1 MTDPTRRRF
10 LAMAGALGL
19 GASLAPASARTTRRI
34 SIATGGTGGAYYPIG
49 GGIAN
54 LISKAIQG
62 AEATAEVTG
71 GGVDNIRLI
80 RSGRADIG
88 FANAG
93 VVLDALSGQDRF
105 AGGAVP
111 LRTLV
116 ALFPNRMHVATIEGR
131 GINAMADLR
140 GKRVST
146 GAPGSGTEVIAFR
159 ILEAYGLDKDKDIR
173 RERLSAAESVNALKD
188 GKIDAFIFG
197 AAMPV
202 AAITDLAASPGVRMK
217 LIDHGDAVAKMN
229 GAGGAVYSRGEIP
242 PGVYPGHATTV
253 STVDIFDLLVVNES
267 FDAELAYQIVRLM
280 FERRADLIAVHRNME
295 AMSAGAQ
302 GALATAPLHPGA
314 ARYLREIGALKA

>member
-1 MTDPTRRRF
+1 MTILNRRQ
-10 LAMAGALGL
+10 
-19 GASLAPASARTTRRI
+19 SLALLAGLATSATPAIAQNLRRI

-54 LISKAIQG
+54 LISKRLSG
-62 AEATAEVTG
+62 VEATAEVTG
-71 GGVDNIRLI
+71 GGVDNIKLLGAG
-80 RSGRADIG
+80 SAELG

-93 VVLDALSGQDRF
+93 IVQDALKGEERF
-105 AGGAVP
+105 AGKPVP

-116 ALFPNRMHVATIEGR
+116 ALFPNRMHVVTLEGKGIET
-131 GINAMADLR
+131 MANLR

-202 AAITDLAASPGVRMK
+202 AAITDLAASPGVKMR
-217 LIDHGDAVAKMN
+217 LIDHGDAVTRMN
-229 GAGGAVYSRGEIP
+229 GKFGPIFSRGVV
-242 PGVYPGHATTV
+242 PGGIYPNHSRDV
-253 STVDIFDLLVVNES
+253 STVDIYDLIVVPES
-267 FDAELAYQIVRLM
+267 FDATLAYQIVKLM
-280 FERRADLIAVHRNME
+280 FEAKADLVAVHRNME
-295 AMSAGAQ
+295 VMVPTNQ
-302 GALATAPLHPGA
+302 KALATAPLHPGTL
-314 ARYLREIGALKA
+314 RYLAEIGA

>member
-1 MTDPTRRRF
+1 MTQ
-10 LAMAGALGL
+10 AV
-19 GASLAPASARTTRRI
+19 APARAQTTRRL

-54 LISKAIQG
+54 LISKAIPG
-62 AEATAEVTG
+62 TEATAEVTG

-80 RSGRADIG
+80 RNGRADIG

-93 VVLDALSGQDRF
+93 IVRDALSGQDRF
-105 AGGAVP
+105 AGNPVP

-116 ALFPNRMHVATIEGR
+116 ALFPNRMHVVTIEGR
-131 GINAMADLR
+131 GVNAMADLK

-159 ILEAYGLDKDKDIR
+159 ILEAFGLDKDKDIR

-202 AAITDLAASPGVRMK
+202 AAITDLAASPGVKMK
-217 LIDHGDAVAKMN
+217 LIDHGDAVARMN
-229 GAGGAVYSRGEIP
+229 SAGGAVYSRGEIP
-242 PGVYPGHATTV
+242 PGPYPGHATTV
-253 STVDIFDLLVVNES
+253 STVDIYDLLVVGEA
-267 FDAELAYQIVRLM
+267 FDADLAYQIVKLM

-295 AMSAGAQ
+295 AMTAASQ
-302 GALATAPLHPGA
+302 GALATAPLHPGTE
-314 ARYLREIGALKA
+314 RYLREIGALKS

>member
-1 MTDPTRRRF
+1 MIHLTRRMA
-10 LAMAGALGL
+10 LASAGAFALTTGM
-19 GASLAPASARTTRRI
+19 APASAQTTRRI

-54 LISKAIQG
+54 LISQFIAG
-62 AEATAEVTG
+62 TEATAEVTG

-80 RSGRADIG
+80 RNGRADIG

-93 VVLDALSGQDRF
+93 IVLDALNGQDRF

-111 LRTLV
+111 LRTLA
-116 ALFPNRMHVATIEGR
+116 ALFPNRMHVATVEGR
-131 GINAMADLR
+131 GVNVMADLK

-159 ILEAYGLDKDKDIR
+159 ILEAFGIDKDKDIR

-202 AAITDLAASPGVRMK
+202 AAITDLGASPGVTMK
-217 LIDHGDAVAKMN
+217 LIDHGEAVSKMN

-242 PGVYPGHATTV
+242 PGVYPGHSTTV
-253 STVDIFDLLVVNES
+253 STVDIYDLLVVSEA
-267 FDAELAYQIVRLM
+267 FDAELAYRIVKLM
-280 FERRADLIAVHRNME
+280 FDKRADLIAVHRNME
-295 AMSAGAQ
+295 AMTAAGQ

-314 ARYLREIGALKA
+314 QRYLREIGALKS

>member
-1 MTDPTRRRF
+1 MTEMNRRQ
-10 LAMAGALGL
+10 LVSAMSAIALL
-19 GASLAPASARTTRRI
+19 PAALPVSAQTTRRI

-54 LISKAIQG
+54 LISKSIPG
-62 AEATAEVTG
+62 TEATAEVTG

-80 RSGRADIG
+80 RNGRADIG

-93 VVLDALSGQDRF
+93 IVLDALQGQDRF
-105 AGGAVP
+105 AGNPVP
-111 LRTLV
+111 LRTLA
-116 ALFPNRMHVATIEGR
+116 ALFPNRMHVVTIEGR
-131 GINAMADLR
+131 GIDKMADMK
-140 GKRVST
+140 GKRIST

-159 ILEAYGLDKDKDIR
+159 ILEAFGLDKDKDIR

-202 AAITDLAASPGVRMK
+202 AAITDLAASPGVKMK

-229 GAGGAVYSRGEIP
+229 GASGAVYSRGEIP
-242 PGVYPGHATTV
+242 PGAYPGHTTTV
-253 STVDIFDLLVVNES
+253 STVDIYDLLVVGEA
-267 FDAELAYQIVRLM
+267 FDAELAYQIVKLM
-280 FERRADLIAVHRNME
+280 FEKRADLIAVHRNME
-295 AMSAGAQ
+295 AMTAASQ

-314 ARYLREIGALKA
+314 QSYLREIGALKA